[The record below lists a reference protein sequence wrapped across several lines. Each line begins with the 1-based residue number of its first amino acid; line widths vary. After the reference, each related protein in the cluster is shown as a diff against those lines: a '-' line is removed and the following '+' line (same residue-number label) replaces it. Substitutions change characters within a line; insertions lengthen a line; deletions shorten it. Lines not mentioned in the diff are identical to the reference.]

1 MKQTRPNPNS
11 DAADTAFLV
20 AVLALGVITG
30 GHWLA
35 AAVASLI
42 GRGQLIDGGFVESLE
57 AIIRMPDHWG
67 DPRRAWSERAASS
80 LPGPIVYWL
89 SVALVAAL
97 AIAGAVWWLQRRGG
111 RSEPIDKR
119 RRLGVDA
126 QPRLA
131 TTKDLRPLL
140 GKAPVAG
147 RLVLGRWGRRLLM
160 TEAETT
166 ARSRGVRGAVL
177 LFGPSQSGKTT
188 RLIDSV
194 DVWDGPV
201 VVSSVK
207 TDLMYRTIEQRRSV
221 GEVRVFDPLGISG
234 QPCATWSPLRAA
246 NTTSGA
252 IAAAQILARTGGDD
266 APADKFWRGQ
276 AEQLLAAM
284 LWTAAN
290 TEGHTM
296 RHVVRW
302 VLEMDRPDGDNAGTL
317 APLVRLLADHDEEA
331 IAFDAREVRGWLEG
345 QWSADPRTTSSIYAT
360 ARNAVWPW
368 ADRGVA
374 ASAERCEITL
384 DWLTSGEN
392 TLYLVAPV
400 GDESRVGVVFAA
412 LLQDLITQ
420 SLDRYSKG
428 AEPLDPR
435 LLVVLD
441 EAANTPLPKLP
452 EWAATITGVGIQLVT
467 VWQSKAQLDHTY
479 GANADNVLTNHR
491 TKLILPSGLS
501 DRSTAEYVSALVG
514 QEHVRADLHRSM
526 QRYPHDGRNVATAV
540 ALLPPDILRRMQVG
554 DALLLHGSL
563 PPAWLKN
570 VATDR

>member
-1 MKQTRPNPNS
+1 MNQNRPNNNS
-11 DAADTAFLV
+11 AAADTAILA
-20 AVLALGVITG
+20 AVLALGAITG

-35 AAVASLI
+35 AAIAALL
-42 GRGQLIDGGFVESLE
+42 GRRQMIDGGFVESLE
-57 AIIRMPDHWG
+57 ALTRMPDHWG
-67 DPRRAWSERAASS
+67 DPRRAWSEPAASS
-80 LPGPIVYWL
+80 LPGPVVYWF
-89 SVALVAAL
+89 SVGLVVAAV
-97 AIAGAVWWLQRRGG
+97 IAGVVWWLQRRVG

-119 RRLGVDA
+119 RRLGVEA

-131 TTKDLRPLL
+131 TTKDLKRLL
-140 GKAPVAG
+140 AKEPERG
-147 RLVLGRWGRRLLM
+147 RLVLGHWGRQLLM
-160 TEAETT
+160 TESDGSE
-166 ARSRGVRGAVL
+166 RMRGVKGAVL

-188 RLIDSV
+188 RLIESV
-194 DVWDGPV
+194 NSWIGPA

-207 TDLMYRTIEQRRSV
+207 TDLMYRTIEQRRRV
-221 GEVRVFDPLGISG
+221 GDVKVFDPLGISG

-246 NTTSGA
+246 KTISGA

-266 APADKFWRGQ
+266 GPADRFWRGQ

-317 APLVRLLADHDEEA
+317 APLVRLLADHDDEA
-331 IAFDAREVRGWLEG
+331 TAFDAREVRGWLEG

-368 ADRGVA
+368 ADRGVT
-374 ASAERCEITL
+374 ASADRCEITL
-384 DWLTSGEN
+384 DWLTRGEN

-400 GDESRVGVVFAA
+400 GDETRVGIVFAA

-420 SLDRYSKG
+420 TIDRYSRA

-452 EWAATITGVGIQLVT
+452 EWAATITGIGIQLVT
-467 VWQSKAQLDHTY
+467 VWQSKAQLDHAF

-501 DRSTAEYVSALVG
+501 DRSTAEYISALVG
-514 QEHVRADLHRSM
+514 QEHVRADLHRSA
-526 QRYPHDGRNVATAV
+526 QRSPQDARNVATAV
-540 ALLPPDILRRMQVG
+540 PLFPADILRRMRVG
-554 DALLLHGSL
+554 EALLLHGSL
-563 PPAWLKN
+563 PPAWL
-570 VATDR
+570 RSI

>member
-1 MKQTRPNPNS
+1 
-11 DAADTAFLV
+11 
-20 AVLALGVITG
+20 
-30 GHWLA
+30 
-35 AAVASLI
+35 
-42 GRGQLIDGGFVESLE
+42 
-57 AIIRMPDHWG
+57 
-67 DPRRAWSERAASS
+67 
-80 LPGPIVYWL
+80 
-89 SVALVAAL
+89 
-97 AIAGAVWWLQRRGG
+97 
-111 RSEPIDKR
+111 
-119 RRLGVDA
+119 
-126 QPRLA
+126 
-131 TTKDLRPLL
+131 
-140 GKAPVAG
+140 
-147 RLVLGRWGRRLLM
+147 M

-166 ARSRGVRGAVL
+166 DRGRGVRGAVL

-194 DVWDGPV
+194 GAWIGPV

-221 GEVRVFDPLGISG
+221 GEVKVFDPLGISG

-246 NTTSGA
+246 KTTSDA
-252 IAAAQILARTGGDD
+252 IAAAQILARTGGED
-266 APADKFWRGQ
+266 APSDKFWRGQ

-302 VLEMDRPDGDNAGTL
+302 VLEMDRPEGDKAGTL
-317 APLVRLLADHDEEA
+317 APLLRLLADHEDEA

-384 DWLTSGEN
+384 DWLTNGEN

-420 SLDRYSKG
+420 SFDRYSKG

-526 QRYPHDGRNVATAV
+526 QRSLNDGRNVATAV
-540 ALLPPDILRRMQVG
+540 PLLPTDILRRMKVG

-563 PPAWLKN
+563 PPVWLPRQRTGHLLRPPRRT
-570 VATDR
+570 APR

>member
-1 MKQTRPNPNS
+1 MNQNRPNNNS
-11 DAADTAFLV
+11 DAADAAILA
-20 AVLALGVITG
+20 AVLALGAITG

-35 AAVASLI
+35 AAIAALL
-42 GRGQLIDGGFVESLE
+42 GRRQMIDGGFVESLE
-57 AIIRMPDHWG
+57 ALTRMPDHWG
-67 DPRRAWSERAASS
+67 DPRRAWSEPAASS
-80 LPGPIVYWL
+80 LPGPVVYWFCVGL
-89 SVALVAAL
+89 VVAAV
-97 AIAGAVWWLQRRGG
+97 IAGVVWWLQHRVG

-119 RRLGVDA
+119 RRLGVEA

-131 TTKDLRPLL
+131 TAKDLKPLL
-140 GKAPVAG
+140 AKEPERG
-147 RLVLGRWGRRLLM
+147 RLVLGHWDRQLLM
-160 TEAETT
+160 TESDGSD
-166 ARSRGVRGAVL
+166 RVRGVKGAVL

-188 RLIDSV
+188 RLIESV
-194 DVWDGPV
+194 NSWIGPA

-207 TDLMYRTIEQRRSV
+207 TDLMYRTIEQRRRV
-221 GEVRVFDPLGISG
+221 GDVKVFDPLGISG

-246 NTTSGA
+246 KTISGA
-252 IAAAQILARTGGDD
+252 IAAAQILARSGGDD
-266 APADKFWRGQ
+266 GPADRFWRGQ

-317 APLVRLLADHDEEA
+317 APLVRLLADHEDEA
-331 IAFDAREVRGWLEG
+331 TAFDAREVRGWLEG

-374 ASAERCEITL
+374 ASADRCEITL
-384 DWLTSGEN
+384 DWLTKGEN

-400 GDESRVGVVFAA
+400 GDETRVGIVFAA
-412 LLQDLITQ
+412 LLQDLVTQ
-420 SLDRYSKG
+420 SIDRYSRG
-428 AEPLDPR
+428 AKPLDPR

-452 EWAATITGVGIQLVT
+452 EWAATITGIGIQLVT
-467 VWQSKAQLDHTY
+467 VWQSKAQLDHIY

-514 QEHVRADLHRSM
+514 QEHVRADLHRST
-526 QRYPHDGRNVATAV
+526 QRSPPDARNVATAV
-540 ALLPPDILRRMQVG
+540 PLFPADILRRMQVG

-563 PPAWLKN
+563 PPAWLR
-570 VATDR
+570 AT

>member
-1 MKQTRPNPNS
+1 MNQNRPNNS
-11 DAADTAFLV
+11 DAADTAILA
-20 AVLALGVITG
+20 AVLALGAITG

-35 AAVASLI
+35 AAIAALL
-42 GRGQLIDGGFVESLE
+42 GRRQMIDGGFVESLE
-57 AIIRMPDHWG
+57 ALTRMPDHWG
-67 DPRRAWSERAASS
+67 DPRRAWSEPAASS

-89 SVALVAAL
+89 SVGLVAA
-97 AIAGAVWWLQRRGG
+97 AVIAGVVWWLQCRVG

-119 RRLGVDA
+119 RRLGVEA

-131 TTKDLRPLL
+131 KAKDLKPLL
-140 GKAPVAG
+140 AKEPERG
-147 RLVLGRWGRRLLM
+147 RLVLGHWGRQLLM
-160 TEAETT
+160 TESDGSD
-166 ARSRGVRGAVL
+166 RVRGVKGAVL

-188 RLIDSV
+188 RLIESV
-194 DVWDGPV
+194 NSWIGPA

-207 TDLMYRTIEQRRSV
+207 TDLMYRTIEQRRRV
-221 GEVRVFDPLGISG
+221 GDVKVFDPLGISG
-234 QPCATWSPLRAA
+234 QPSATWSPLRAA
-246 NTTSGA
+246 RTISGA

-266 APADKFWRGQ
+266 GPADRFWRGQ

-317 APLVRLLADHDEEA
+317 APLVRLLADHEDEA
-331 IAFDAREVRGWLEG
+331 TAFDAREVRGWLEG

-374 ASAERCEITL
+374 ASADRSEITL
-384 DWLTSGEN
+384 DWLTKGEN

-400 GDESRVGVVFAA
+400 GDETRVGIVFAA

-420 SLDRYSKG
+420 TIDRYSRG
-428 AEPLDPR
+428 ANPLDPR

-467 VWQSKAQLDHTY
+467 VWQSKAQLDHAF

-526 QRYPHDGRNVATAV
+526 QRSPHDSRNVAIAV
-540 ALLPPDILRRMQVG
+540 PLLPTDILRRMRVG
-554 DALLLHGSL
+554 EALLLHGSL
-563 PPAWLKN
+563 PPAWLRQ
-570 VATDR
+570 A

>member
-1 MKQTRPNPNS
+1 MNQNRPNNNS
-11 DAADTAFLV
+11 DAADTAILA
-20 AVLALGVITG
+20 AVLALGAITG

-35 AAVASLI
+35 AAIAALL
-42 GRGQLIDGGFVESLE
+42 GRRQMIDGGFVESLE
-57 AIIRMPDHWG
+57 ALTRMPDHWD
-67 DPRRAWSERAASS
+67 DPRRAWSEPAASS
-80 LPGPIVYWL
+80 LPGPVVYWF
-89 SVALVAAL
+89 SVGLVVAAV
-97 AIAGAVWWLQRRGG
+97 IAGVVWWLQRRVG

-119 RRLGVDA
+119 RRLGVEA

-131 TTKDLRPLL
+131 TAKDLKPLL
-140 GKAPVAG
+140 AKEPERG
-147 RLVLGRWGRRLLM
+147 RLVLGHWNRQLLM
-160 TEAETT
+160 TESDGSD
-166 ARSRGVRGAVL
+166 RVRGVKGAVL

-188 RLIDSV
+188 RLIESV
-194 DVWDGPV
+194 NSWIGPA

-207 TDLMYRTIEQRRSV
+207 TDLMYRTIEQRRRV
-221 GEVRVFDPLGISG
+221 GDVKVFDPLGISG

-246 NTTSGA
+246 KTISGA

-266 APADKFWRGQ
+266 GPADRFWRGQ

-302 VLEMDRPDGDNAGTL
+302 VLEMDRPDGDNTGTL
-317 APLVRLLADHDEEA
+317 APLVRLLADHDDEA
-331 IAFDAREVRGWLEG
+331 TAFDAREVRGWLEG

-374 ASAERCEITL
+374 ASADRCEITL
-384 DWLTSGEN
+384 DWLTKGEN

-400 GDESRVGVVFAA
+400 GDETRVGIVFAV
-412 LLQDLITQ
+412 LLLDLVTQ
-420 SLDRYSKG
+420 SIDRYGRG

-467 VWQSKAQLDHTY
+467 VWQSKAQLDHAF

-514 QEHVRADLHRSM
+514 QEHVRGDLHRSM
-526 QRYPHDGRNVATAV
+526 QRSPHDGRNVATAV
-540 ALLPPDILRRMQVG
+540 PLLPTDILRRMHVG
-554 DALLLHGSL
+554 EALLLHGAL
-563 PPAWLKN
+563 PPAWL
-570 VATDR
+570 RS